1 MQLES
6 SPPVLRESCALSFS
20 HDILY
25 LLDGRTL
32 HLYRCWLR
40 CVQVAP
46 ALYQQANSPA
56 PPRMLLLPLQ
66 DVLGFSQTGGKQLEV
81 GRYC

>member
-1 MQLES
+1 MAETCIFIAAGSGVSS
-6 SPPVLRESCALSFS
+6 SPPLFTS
-20 HDILY
+20 
-25 LLDGRTL
+25 
-32 HLYRCWLR
+32 
-40 CVQVAP
+40 
-46 ALYQQANSPA
+46 ANSPA